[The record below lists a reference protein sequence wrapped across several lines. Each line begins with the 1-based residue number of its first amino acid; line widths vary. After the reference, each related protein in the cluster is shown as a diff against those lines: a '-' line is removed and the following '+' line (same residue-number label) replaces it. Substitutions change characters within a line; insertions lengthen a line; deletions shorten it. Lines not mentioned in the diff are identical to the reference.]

1 MSPTPF
7 ERSTT
12 VLKSLENSVDSLEEL
27 KERENMNLDGKRFSN
42 IVEVE
47 TDSGNDEYDI
57 LDNGSGK
64 KIKKSKKIKTM
75 DIDRS
80 KRSVIKVIGV

>member
-1 MSPTPF
+1 
-7 ERSTT
+7 
-12 VLKSLENSVDSLEEL
+12 
-27 KERENMNLDGKRFSN
+27 MNLDGKRFSN